1 MYFKQD
7 NNAIIKVNNNVILDE
22 TVPIK
27 YDRPLL
33 IEYISTNMFFDS
45 FCTKID
51 LKNKIYGQNTEIIQF
66 DTKNYLVELHP
77 KVRVFDTF
85 LQGCNSINNYNLFL
99 IATRNFQLVITE
111 QNNLIKV
118 INLPCNLI
126 QLKLDILDDYIV
138 LIGNTLYKNYLLI
151 LDNKLDILINC
162 YFDKIDITGNQIDII
177 QHNNDTLSRVK
188 HTVYTYSNS
197 IHFDKTYYEYKKSDS
212 TNLPLLFIE
221 AYIAK
226 DFTKI
231 KEYLSFDVNTNVLQ
245 QYLQDLAIVKCPN
258 LSQLFVTNT
267 KGIFKVAKQLQC
279 EITNNKIDTF
289 ELV

>member
-1 MYFKQD
+1 MCNMYFKQD

-151 LDNKLDILINC
+151 LDNKLHRL
-162 YFDKIDITGNQIDII
+162 
-177 QHNNDTLSRVK
+177 
-188 HTVYTYSNS
+188 
-197 IHFDKTYYEYKKSDS
+197 
-212 TNLPLLFIE
+212 
-221 AYIAK
+221 
-226 DFTKI
+226 
-231 KEYLSFDVNTNVLQ
+231 
-245 QYLQDLAIVKCPN
+245 
-258 LSQLFVTNT
+258 
-267 KGIFKVAKQLQC
+267 
-279 EITNNKIDTF
+279 
-289 ELV
+289 